1 MDVSHID
8 VSLPLSLSPTF
19 TLFKNQWKIYLR
31 VRINK
36 TTTVKQTVPGVCS
49 GAKRRDF
56 REFSSTAAPD
66 VVGTQGVA
74 EEAHFQTAAPW
85 STLLFVPVS

>member
-8 VSLPLSLSPTF
+8 VSLPLSLSPMF

-36 TTTVKQTVPGVCS
+36 TTTV
-49 GAKRRDF
+49 RLF
-56 REFSSTAAPD
+56 RES
-66 VVGTQGVA
+66 VLWG
-74 EEAHFQTAAPW
+74 
-85 STLLFVPVS
+85 